1 MNTETSTKPGTG
13 GVTLHTIRW
22 TPDAQPTARP
32 TAEIL
37 LVHGYAEHSGRYEQ
51 VARRFCDAGFAVTS
65 LDHRGHGQTTGVK
78 RGTIDSFP
86 ALVDDLV
93 AMVDGIGTDT
103 PLFVYGHS
111 MGGLATVRLAERDD
125 SRFAGVIITGA
136 SLQAAASVP
145 RPVLAAAN
153 LVGRFAPN
161 LPTIQLDGDAM
172 SRVPEVRADYDAD
185 PLNFRGKV
193 TTGTA
198 RQLSVA
204 MDAAMDEAANITA
217 PILIMHGSDDTLAD
231 PAGSV
236 RFSSKVGSTDRT
248 VSIWP
253 GCFHEL
259 HNEPEADAVL
269 ATVIDWINGHR

>member
-1 MNTETSTKPGTG
+1 M
-13 GVTLHTIRW
+13 
-22 TPDAQPTARP
+22 
-32 TAEIL
+32 
-37 LVHGYAEHSGRYEQ
+37 
-51 VARRFCDAGFAVTS
+51 
-65 LDHRGHGQTTGVK
+65 
-78 RGTIDSFP
+78 
-86 ALVDDLV
+86 LVDDLASV
-93 AMVDGIGTDT
+93 VTDLSSGTSDGV

-161 LPTIQLDGDAM
+161 LPTIQLDGDAI

>member
-22 TPDAQPTARP
+22 TPDATPR
-32 TAEIL
+32 AEIL
-37 LVHGYAEHSGRYEQ
+37 LVHGYGEHSGRYEH
-51 VARRFCDAGFAVTS
+51 VAQRLCDAGFAVTS
-65 LDHRGHGQTTGVK
+65 LDHRGHGRTTGVE
-78 RGTIDSFP
+78 RGTVDNFDL
-86 ALVDDLV
+86 LVDDLASV
-93 AMVDGIGTDT
+93 VTDLSSGTSDGV

-161 LPTIQLDGDAM
+161 LPTIQLDGDAI